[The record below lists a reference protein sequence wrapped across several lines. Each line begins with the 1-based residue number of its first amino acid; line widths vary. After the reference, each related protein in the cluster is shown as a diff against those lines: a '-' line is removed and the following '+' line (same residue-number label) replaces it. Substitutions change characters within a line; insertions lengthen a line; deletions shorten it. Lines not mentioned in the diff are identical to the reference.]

1 MLMNTMNTTVTKNA
15 GLGPET
21 TPTAPATRA
30 EGAKSMLERVA
41 AWEME
46 IPVFDFPVAEGNR
59 RALTHGRLVPPDF
72 VEEITAIMQSAEL
85 ASRGGG
91 HAEEVHDLLE
101 YSVVYGPV
109 AAAIERLGAKMRHSV
124 DTARAKAGAEA
135 LLTFSIAER
144 LSRLPGTT
152 HLAPTVAALRRT
164 LRTVPSFRP
173 KKSKKA
179 ATETPAPAP
188 APSPS
193 PVPVVTVP
201 VAVDPHKP

>member
-1 MLMNTMNTTVTKNA
+1 MLMKTMETTNA

-21 TPTAPATRA
+21 TTTNPSTRA

-41 AWEME
+41 AWELE
-46 IPVFDFPVAEGNR
+46 IPVFDFPVPEGDR

-72 VEEITAIMQSAEL
+72 VEEITAIMRSADL
-85 ASRGGG
+85 ASRGG
-91 HAEEVHDLLE
+91 HADEVHDLME

-135 LLTFSIAER
+135 LLTFSVVER
-144 LSRLPGTT
+144 LAQVPGTK
-152 HLAPTVAALRRT
+152 HLAPTVEALRRT
-164 LRTVPSFRP
+164 LRTVPTFRP

-188 APSPS
+188 APSPVVTA
-193 PVPVVTVP
+193 PVPVVA
-201 VAVDPHKP
+201 AVDPHKP